1 MNKEQLTQSH
11 LKEMPPAHHSQTL
24 YQTTIRNVA
33 LFLSVALAFL
43 AISRF
48 YRGKDMLLYNVIYII
63 IAMIFSIT
71 SFFLAF
77 YLDSDWNK
85 YIEIAEPESAEL
97 IKKWHI
103 FPKLLVFSNTIFL
116 LLALYTLFRQF
127 NIKIKK

>member
-1 MNKEQLTQSH
+1 MFKIFIKKFPE
-11 LKEMPPAHHSQTL
+11 
-24 YQTTIRNVA
+24 
-33 LFLSVALAFL
+33 
-43 AISRF
+43 IS
-48 YRGKDMLLYNVIYII
+48 LL
-63 IAMIFSIT
+63 SIT

-127 NIKIKK
+127 NIK